1 VIVKV
6 EDKILGTEPERVD
19 HFYEKEV
26 IGVGRENWVEEGG
39 RVKVDSLGNILII
52 SINQEVYVSVT
63 YVKREVSI
71 YIL

>member
-1 VIVKV
+1 
-6 EDKILGTEPERVD
+6 
-19 HFYEKEV
+19 
-26 IGVGRENWVEEGG
+26 VGRENWVGEDG
-39 RVKVDSLGNILII
+39 RMKVDSLGNILII